1 MASFRLAVLGT
12 LFSTLGAGIV
22 FGLIY
27 VATFHAARAE
37 FEPIIATTRHD
48 LLMRSEREKIPLS
61 QALAEVIADTHHS
74 YFALT
79 DADGLP
85 LGGNIAMPPDPLE
98 WQTLTRWDNFPLPDH
113 VLEIDGVA
121 TILDNSDVLFIGEN
135 ASAFVRLN
143 ERIAYLFAG
152 VFGFTIALGLLAAT
166 LIAFYSL
173 KRVTAISQTSQDIM
187 AGDLSQR
194 IKLYGVDDEL
204 DFLTADLN
212 EMLSTMQMLVENAQ
226 QVTNDIA
233 HDLRSPLSKLRDHLE
248 GARRGM
254 LQSGGNARE
263 TEPIFTEALQRLD
276 NIFKIFDAMLRIAE
290 IEAGAV
296 RGLFMVFDVSAL
308 CRSLVESYE
317 AVAEDEQQTLTGE
330 IEDGVRM
337 SGDQSLIAQ
346 MLVNLIENAIRY
358 SPPGARLRLTVT
370 KGQEYI
376 VIEMADGG
384 PGIAESD
391 HERVFKR
398 FVRLDS
404 ARRTKGNGLGL
415 PMVKAITGLHEGNIR
430 LLDNKPGLIVQ
441 VTLPIRGRRPVSFR
455 LDGPITNTP
464 EYNPH
469 LETTEEAAFHRDRVM
484 QRFPRAQ
491 WPRGPG

>member
-12 LFSTLGAGIV
+12 LFSTLGAVVV

-27 VATFHAARAE
+27 VATFHAAQAE

-85 LGGNIAMPPDPLE
+85 LGGNISMPADPLQ
-98 WQTLTRWDNFPLPDH
+98 WQTLTRWDDFPLPDH

-121 TILDNSDVLFIGEN
+121 TLLDNGDVLFIGEN

-152 VFGFTIALGLLAAT
+152 IFGFTIALGLLAAT
-166 LIAFYSL
+166 LIAYYSL

-194 IKLYGVDDEL
+194 IKFYGVDDEL

-212 EMLSTMQMLVENAQ
+212 EMLSTMQMLVENSQ

-233 HDLRSPLSKLRDHLE
+233 HDLRSPLAKLRDYLE
-248 GARRGM
+248 GARREASQAGDI
-254 LQSGGNARE
+254 RE
-263 TEPIFTEALQRLD
+263 TEPIFAEALQKLD

-296 RGLFMVFDVSAL
+296 RGLFTVFDLSAL
-308 CRSLVESYE
+308 CRSLLESYE
-317 AVAEDEQQTLTGE
+317 AVAEDERQILTGE
-330 IEDGVRM
+330 IEDGAQM
-337 SGDQSLIAQ
+337 SGDQALITQ

-358 SPPGARLRLTVT
+358 SPPGTRLKLTVI
-370 KGQEYI
+370 KAEEHM

-404 ARRTKGNGLGL
+404 ARRTQGNGLGL
-415 PMVKAITGLHEGNIR
+415 PMVKAITGLHEGSIR
-430 LLDNKPGLIVQ
+430 LIDNRPGLTVQ
-441 VTLPIRGRRPVSFR
+441 VNLPISGRRPVSFR

-464 EYNPH
+464 EYNAH
-469 LETTEEAAFHRDRVM
+469 LETTEQAGFHRHRVM

-491 WPRGPG
+491 WPRGPE